1 MTMNDF
7 QQIAIIGL
15 GLMGGS
21 LALVLGEKGNCEIT
35 GFDMSR
41 DSVEEAYRRGF
52 IQRKATTLEEAVSG
66 AQLVVLATPVGSYHE
81 ICRVISRVLEPGT
94 IVTDLG
100 SVKGPAMEAAK
111 TLPKGCSFIGG
122 HPLAGSEKGG
132 LEAATATLFE
142 NAYYFL
148 TPDDASP
155 DATVNRL
162 KTWVSTL
169 GAFPVI
175 VTAEEHDRILARTS
189 HFPHVMASLL
199 STIVGE
205 EADQTM
211 AAFTGSGFR
220 DTTRIASGSP
230 VLWEDILYLNR
241 RELALCLL
249 QTEKKIREVREAL
262 EQGQREWIHQ
272 FLAKGKAFRD
282 QLPKAGKDYLPEWY
296 QLYVD
301 IKDQP
306 GALAAITTVMAE
318 AGVNIR
324 EIEIL
329 HAREGDQGAVRLA
342 FLTASEEQAAM
353 KALSGK
359 GHSFARSK
367 GENSHVDHN
376 TRH

>member
-1 MTMNDF
+1 
-7 QQIAIIGL
+7 
-15 GLMGGS
+15 MGGS
-21 LALVLGEKGNCEIT
+21 LAMALGERDNCVIT
-35 GFDMSR
+35 GFDLSA
-41 DSVEEAYRRGF
+41 DSLDEAHRRKL
-52 IQRKATTLEEAVSG
+52 IHVKATSLEEAVG
-66 AQLVVLATPVGSYHE
+66 QADLVVLATPVGSYQA
-81 ICRVISRVLEPGT
+81 IFSAMSRGIKPGT
-94 IVTDLG
+94 VVTDVG
-100 SVKGPAMEAAK
+100 SVKCPAVEAAK
-111 TLPKGCSFIGG
+111 ALPEGVTFIGG

-132 LEAATATLFE
+132 LDAATATLFE

-148 TPDDASP
+148 TPDDENQESAM
-155 DATVNRL
+155 NRL

-175 VTAEEHDRILARTS
+175 VQAEEHDRILARTS
-189 HFPHVMASLL
+189 HFPHVMASILAN
-199 STIVGE
+199 IVGE
-205 EADQTM
+205 EADQTI

-220 DTTRIASGSP
+220 DTTRIAAGNP
-230 VLWEDILYLNR
+230 TLWEEILFLNR
-241 RELALCLL
+241 RELSICLL
-249 QTEKKIREVREAL
+249 QTEDKVRQVRQAL
-262 EQGQREWIHQ
+262 EEEQRQWIHQ
-272 FLAKGKAFRD
+272 FLEKGKSFRD

-306 GALAAITTVMAE
+306 GALAAITTVVAE

-342 FLTASEEQAAM
+342 FLSAEEEQAAM

-367 GENSHVDHN
+367 GENNYVDHQS
-376 TRH
+376 RH

>member
-1 MTMNDF
+1 MNDF
-7 QQIAIIGL
+7 QQISIIGL
-15 GLMGGS
+15 GMMGGS
-21 LALVLGEKGNCEIT
+21 LALALGEKGNCEVT
-35 GFDMSR
+35 GFDISTEN
-41 DSVEEAYRRGF
+41 VEEAYGRGL
-52 IQRKATTLEEAVSG
+52 IHKKAATLEEAVSG
-66 AQLVVLATPVGSYHE
+66 AQLVVLATPVGSYPG
-81 ICRVISRVLEPGT
+81 ICRSISSFLTPET

-100 SVKGPAMEAAK
+100 SVKSPAMEAAK
-111 TLPKGCSFIGG
+111 ALPKGIFFIGG

-148 TPDDASP
+148 TPDDASSE
-155 DATVNRL
+155 TNINRL

-175 VTAEEHDRILARTS
+175 VTAEEHDKILARTS

-205 EADQTM
+205 EADQTL

-220 DTTRIASGSP
+220 DTTRIASGNP
-230 VLWEDILYLNR
+230 ALWEDILYLNR
-241 RELALCLL
+241 KELALCLL
-249 QTEKKIREVREAL
+249 QTEKKVREVRQAL
-262 EQGQREWIHQ
+262 EQEQRQWVHQ
-272 FLAKGKAFRD
+272 FLTKGKTFRD

-367 GENSHVDHN
+367 GENSHVDRN

>member
-1 MTMNDF
+1 MNDF
-7 QQIAIIGL
+7 RQITIIGL

-21 LALVLGEKGNCEIT
+21 LAMALGERGNCVIT
-35 GFDMSR
+35 GFDLSA
-41 DSVEEAYRRGF
+41 DNLEEAHRRKL
-52 IQRKATTLEEAVSG
+52 IHERAASLEEAVSQ
-66 AQLVVLATPVGSYHE
+66 AELVVLATPVGSYRE
-81 ICRVISRVLEPGT
+81 IFSAMSRGIRSGT
-94 IVTDLG
+94 IVTDVG
-100 SVKGPAMEAAK
+100 SVKSPAMEAAK
-111 TLPKGCSFIGG
+111 TLPEGVPFIGG

-132 LEAATATLFE
+132 LDAATATLFE

-148 TPDDASP
+148 TPEDVSQEII
-155 DATVNRL
+155 VNRL

-175 VTAEEHDRILARTS
+175 VQAEEHDRILARTS

-199 STIVGE
+199 ANIVGE
-205 EADQTM
+205 EADQTI

-220 DTTRIASGSP
+220 DTTRIAAGNP
-230 VLWEDILYLNR
+230 TLWEEILFLNR
-241 RELALCLL
+241 RELSKCLL
-249 QTEKKIREVREAL
+249 QTEDKVREVRRAL
-262 EQGQREWIHQ
+262 EKEQRQWIHQ
-272 FLAKGKAFRD
+272 FLAKGKSFRD

-306 GALAAITTVMAE
+306 GALAAITTTVAE

-342 FLTASEEQAAM
+342 FLSAEEEQAAM

-367 GENSHVDHN
+367 GENNHVDHK

>member
-1 MTMNDF
+1 MNDF
-7 QQIAIIGL
+7 KRITIIGL

-21 LALVLGEKGNCEIT
+21 LALALGEQGGCAIT
-35 GFDMSR
+35 GFDVSSESM
-41 DSVEEAYRRGF
+41 EKAYDRGL
-52 IQRKATTLEEAVSG
+52 IQKKAISLKEAVSE
-66 AQLVVLATPVGSYHE
+66 AELVILATPVGSFTG
-81 ICRVISRVLEPGT
+81 ICGAIARDLRPGT

-100 SVKGPAMEAAK
+100 SVKCPAMEAAK
-111 TLPKGCSFIGG
+111 ALPEDVFFIGG

-148 TPDDASP
+148 TPKEGSQE
-155 DATVNRL
+155 ATINRL

-175 VTAEEHDRILARTS
+175 VKAAEHDRILARTS

-199 STIVGE
+199 ATIVGE
-205 EADQTM
+205 EADDTL

-220 DTTRIASGSP
+220 DTTRIAAGNP
-230 VLWEDILYLNR
+230 TLWEEILHLNR
-241 RELALCLL
+241 KELSLCLL
-249 QTEKKIREVREAL
+249 QTEEKVREVRQAL
-262 EQGQREWIHQ
+262 ELEQRLWIHE
-272 FLAKGKAFRD
+272 FLTKGKTFRD

-306 GALAAITTVMAE
+306 GALAAITTVVAE

-342 FLTASEEQAAM
+342 FLSATEEQTAM

-367 GENSHVDHN
+367 GENSHVDNN

>member
-1 MTMNDF
+1 MNDF
-7 QQIAIIGL
+7 QQVTIIGL

-21 LALVLGEKGNCEIT
+21 LAMALGERGNCVIT
-35 GFDMSR
+35 GFDQ
-41 DSVEEAYRRGF
+41 SVNNLKEAYHRKL
-52 IQRKATTLEEAVSG
+52 IQKKATSLEEAVSQ
-66 AQLVVLATPVGSYHE
+66 AELVVLATPVGSYRE
-81 ICRVISRVLEPGT
+81 IFSAMSRGIKPGT
-94 IVTDLG
+94 IVTDVG
-100 SVKGPAMEAAK
+100 SVKCPAMEAAK
-111 TLPKGCSFIGG
+111 ALPEGVPFIGG

-132 LEAATATLFE
+132 LDASTATLFE

-148 TPDDASP
+148 TPEDESQEII
-155 DATVNRL
+155 VNRL
-162 KTWVSTL
+162 KTWVSTI

-175 VTAEEHDRILARTS
+175 VQAAEHDRILARTS

-199 STIVGE
+199 ANIVGE
-205 EADQTM
+205 EADQTI

-220 DTTRIASGSP
+220 DTTRIAAGNP
-230 VLWEDILYLNR
+230 TLWEEILFLNR
-241 RELALCLL
+241 RELSKCLL
-249 QTEKKIREVREAL
+249 QTENKLREVRWAL
-262 EQGQREWIHQ
+262 EKEQRQWIHQ
-272 FLAKGKAFRD
+272 FLSKGKSFRD

-306 GALAAITTVMAE
+306 GALAAITTTVAE

-342 FLTASEEQAAM
+342 FLSVEEEQAAM

-367 GENSHVDHN
+367 GENNHVDHK
-376 TRH
+376 TRD

>member
-1 MTMNDF
+1 MNDF
-7 QQIAIIGL
+7 RRITIIGL

-21 LALVLGEKGNCEIT
+21 LAMALGEQGNCVIT
-35 GFDMSR
+35 GFDLSPESM
-41 DSVEEAYRRGF
+41 EKAYGRGL
-52 IQRKATTLEEAVSG
+52 IQRKAISLKEAVNE
-66 AQLVVLATPVGSYHE
+66 AELVVLATPVGSYPG
-81 ICRVISRVLEPGT
+81 ICRVITSVLAPGT

-100 SVKGPAMEAAK
+100 SVKRPAMEAAK
-111 TLPKGCSFIGG
+111 ALPENVYFIGG

-148 TPDDASP
+148 TPDEESQES
-155 DATVNRL
+155 TVNRL

-175 VTAEEHDRILARTS
+175 VSAEGHDRILARTS

-199 STIVGE
+199 ANIVGE
-205 EADQTM
+205 EADETI
-211 AAFTGSGFR
+211 ASFTGSGFR
-220 DTTRIASGSP
+220 DTTRIAAGNPS
-230 VLWEDILYLNR
+230 LWEEILHLNR
-241 RELALCLL
+241 RELSLCLL
-249 QTEKKIREVREAL
+249 QTEEKVREVRLAL
-262 EQGQREWIHQ
+262 EQEQRQWIHE
-272 FLAKGKAFRD
+272 FLTKGKTFRD
-282 QLPKAGKDYLPEWY
+282 QLPKTGKDYLPEWY

-306 GALAAITTVMAE
+306 GALAAITTVVAE

-329 HAREGDQGAVRLA
+329 HAREGEQGAIRLA
-342 FLTASEEQAAM
+342 FLTAKEEQTAM

-367 GENSHVDHN
+367 GENNHVDNN

>member
-1 MTMNDF
+1 MNDF
-7 QQIAIIGL
+7 RQVTIIGL

-21 LALVLGEKGNCEIT
+21 LAMALGERGNCVIT
-35 GFDMSR
+35 GFDLSA
-41 DSVEEAYRRGF
+41 DN
-52 IQRKATTLEEAVSG
+52 LEEAQRRKLIHKKAASLAEAVG
-66 AQLVVLATPVGSYHE
+66 QADLVVLATPVGSYQE
-81 ICRVISRVLEPGT
+81 IFNTVSRVIKPGT
-94 IVTDLG
+94 VVTDVG
-100 SVKGPAMEAAK
+100 SVKCPVMEAAK
-111 TLPKGCSFIGG
+111 ALPEGVPFIGG

-132 LEAATATLFE
+132 LKAATATLFE

-148 TPDDASP
+148 TPEDESQEII
-155 DATVNRL
+155 VNRL

-175 VTAEEHDRILARTS
+175 VQAREHDRILARTS

-199 STIVGE
+199 SNIVGE
-205 EADQTM
+205 EADQTI

-220 DTTRIASGSP
+220 DTTRIAAGNP
-230 VLWEDILYLNR
+230 TLWEEILFLNR
-241 RELALCLL
+241 GELSKCLL
-249 QTEKKIREVREAL
+249 QTEDKVREVRQAL
-262 EQGQREWIHQ
+262 EKEQRQWIHQ
-272 FLAKGKAFRD
+272 FLAKGKSFRD

-306 GALAAITTVMAE
+306 GALAAITTTVAE

-342 FLTASEEQAAM
+342 FLSAEEEQAAM

-367 GENSHVDHN
+367 GEKNHVDHK
-376 TRH
+376 TRN